1 MGWWQRPRSP
11 ASARRWGWMVLSWP
25 APSIGEGSAL
35 ACAVLQQRV
44 WLGLGRPSAE
54 GLAWPGPSFSGGSG
68 LAWAAIPPTPPSN
81 VFQDRGTRCTS
92 RRLRPLHPARR
103 RSRACVGASAALPH
117 LPPSMG
123 QGQSL
128 IVVSEFF
135 SRISGGSGTEAS
147 RSHRA
152 SIASH
157 RGSIADPSRI
167 HRVSIASH
175 RASIAHPSRIQE
187 VCLATAL
194 APAPGFP
201 GGLRA
206 WGTSPRGALPQ
217 GRLGGCHW
225 RRR

>member
-1 MGWWQRPRSP
+1 MDLFW
-11 ASARRWGWMVLSWP
+11 L
-25 APSIGEGSAL
+25 APSFGGGSAL
-35 ACAVLQQRV
+35 AYAVV
-44 WLGLGRPSAE
+44 
-54 GLAWPGPSFSGGSG
+54 
-68 LAWAAIPPTPPSN
+68 PTCPPSD
-81 VFQDRGTRCTS
+81 VFQNRGTRCTPGGGCAPCTLLGEMRTTLS
-92 RRLRPLHPARR
+92 TGPTLRRFWVQGGTLYPRRGLRPLHPARR

-117 LPPSMG
+117 LLPSMERG
-123 QGQSL
+123 QPL

-135 SRISGGSGTEAS
+135 SRISGVSGTEAS

-157 RGSIADPSRI
+157 RGSIADPSRT
-167 HRVSIASH
+167 H
-175 RASIAHPSRIQE
+175 RASIAYPSLAIAHPSRLQE
-187 VCLATAL
+187 VCLATAF